1 MSSKETFTQISP
13 SEFFYRNRDLAGFSN
28 PTRSLYTAVREF
40 VENSLDACDQKG
52 ILADVHMSIK
62 AVDAEKPDPKQYIL
76 TVRDNGPGIES
87 NHVPLAFGTVLYGSK
102 FGLKQARGMFGLGA
116 TMAILY
122 GQITTN
128 KPVVVKSSTDGKIQD
143 EYEMLLDIQ
152 KNKPVILKHETKE
165 VSKSGLSVSI
175 CLEGDYAKAGT
186 KIRDYVYQTSL
197 ITPYATITFD
207 DPKGEKY
214 RYTKV
219 IRTMPPSPTIIR
231 PHPHGIDVETIR
243 RMLLDTNYQIPA
255 VDNNMILKVRKE
267 LGLANKNL
275 SHSEIMDKT
284 QKKWKTLTR
293 PVRIIMALMSFLKM
307 DFEKLS
313 KTTIE
318 EIEAGMVEACRDT
331 GVSLVGGETADMPDT
346 YLPGEHDLVG
356 VITGVA
362 EKDKIITGETIQPG
376 DVVLGLPASG
386 LHTNGYSLARKLFFE
401 IGGYDVNDTI
411 PELEKSVGLTL
422 LEPHINY
429 TNHVFG
435 VLDKEIGV
443 KGIAHITGGGLVEN
457 IPRILPDGCCV
468 EIHRGSWPGVPIFNV
483 MQSIGNVDENEMYRT
498 FNMGI
503 GMIIIAAPDQVNSI
517 KKIIDVHEVGFVVA
531 GGNQVN
537 II

>member
-1 MSSKETFTQISP
+1 VSQNKMDYKSAGVDIDAGNEAVERIKKGVQSTFTTNVLTGLGS
-13 SEFFYRNRDLAGFSN
+13 FG
-28 PTRSLYTAVREF
+28 SLYDLKSILDDY
-40 VENSLDACDQKG
+40 ENPVLVQ
-52 ILADVHMSIK
+52 SI
-62 AVDAEKPDPKQYIL
+62 
-76 TVRDNGPGIES
+76 
-87 NHVPLAFGTVLYGSK
+87 
-102 FGLKQARGMFGLGA
+102 
-116 TMAILY
+116 
-122 GQITTN
+122 
-128 KPVVVKSSTDGKIQD
+128 DG
-143 EYEMLLDIQ
+143 
-152 KNKPVILKHETKE
+152 V
-165 VSKSGLSVSI
+165 
-175 CLEGDYAKAGT
+175 GT
-186 KIRDYVYQTSL
+186 KAIIARKLGKFNTIGVDLLSACANDILVMGARPLTFLDYIANDKL
-197 ITPYATITFD
+197 
-207 DPKGEKY
+207 
-214 RYTKV
+214 
-219 IRTMPPSPTIIR
+219 MP
-231 PHPHGIDVETIR
+231 D
-243 RMLLDTNYQIPA
+243 
-255 VDNNMILKVRKE
+255 
-267 LGLANKNL
+267 
-275 SHSEIMDKT
+275 
-284 QKKWKTLTR
+284 
-293 PVRIIMALMSFLKM
+293 
-307 DFEKLS
+307 
-313 KTTIE
+313 TIE
-318 EIEAGMVEACRDT
+318 EIVAGMVQACRDT
-331 GVSLVGGETADMPDT
+331 GVSLVGGEMAEMPDT

-356 VITGVA
+356 VITGVV
-362 EKDKIITGETIQPG
+362 EKDKIITGEAIHPG
-376 DVVLGLPASG
+376 DVVLGLLSSG